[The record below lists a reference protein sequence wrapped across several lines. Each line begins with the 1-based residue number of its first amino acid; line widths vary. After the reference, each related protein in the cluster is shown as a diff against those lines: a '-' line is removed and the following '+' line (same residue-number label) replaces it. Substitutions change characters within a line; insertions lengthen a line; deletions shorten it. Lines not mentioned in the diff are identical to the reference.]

1 MKYVKLGN
9 TGLEVSRLCLGC
21 MSFGEP
27 TRGIAPWS
35 LDEEKSREIIKR
47 ALELGINF
55 FDTAN
60 VYSDGTSEEIL
71 GRALKDYA
79 KREEVVIA
87 SKVYFPMY
95 DGPNAKGLS
104 RKAIFREIDETLR
117 RLQTDYL
124 DLYIIHRLDRSTPIE
139 ETMKALH
146 DLVQM
151 GKVRYIGASSM
162 YAWEFAK
169 CQYIAEKN
177 GWTKFVS
184 MQDLY
189 NLLYREEER
198 EMLPLCIDQKV
209 AITPWS
215 PLAKGRLTREIGT
228 QTDRSKNDVIAN
240 TFFPLE
246 LASDQEIIKRVA
258 KVASDKGVSKAQ
270 VSLAWLL
277 SKNYVTS
284 PIIGST
290 KVSHLEEAVQSLEVT
305 LTKEEIDYLEAPYT
319 PHQIVGY

>member
-1 MKYVKLGN
+1 
-9 TGLEVSRLCLGC
+9 

-47 ALELGINF
+47 ALQLGINF

-79 KREEVVIA
+79 KCEEVVIA

-95 DGPNAKGLS
+95 DGSNAKGLS

-124 DLYIIHRLDRSTPIE
+124 DLHIIHRLDRSTPIK

-162 YAWEFAK
+162 YAWEFVE

-198 EMLPLCIDQKV
+198 EMFPLCIDQKV

-215 PLAKGRLTREIGT
+215 SLAKGCLTREIGT
-228 QTDRSKNDVIAN
+228 QTERSKNDAIVN
-240 TFFPLE
+240 TFF
-246 LASDQEIIKRVA
+246 
-258 KVASDKGVSKAQ
+258 
-270 VSLAWLL
+270 
-277 SKNYVTS
+277 
-284 PIIGST
+284 
-290 KVSHLEEAVQSLEVT
+290 H
-305 LTKEEIDYLEAPYT
+305 
-319 PHQIVGY
+319 

>member
-1 MKYVKLGN
+1 MV
-9 TGLEVSRLCLGC
+9 
-21 MSFGEP
+21 
-27 TRGIAPWS
+27 
-35 LDEEKSREIIKR
+35 
-47 ALELGINF
+47 
-55 FDTAN
+55 AN

-79 KREEVVIA
+79 KCEEVVIA

-95 DGPNAKGLS
+95 DGSNAKGLS

-124 DLYIIHRLDRSTPIE
+124 DLHIIHRLDRSTPIK

-162 YAWEFAK
+162 YAWEFVE

-198 EMLPLCIDQKV
+198 EMFPLCIDQKV

-215 PLAKGRLTREIGT
+215 SLAKGCLTREIGT
-228 QTDRSKNDVIAN
+228 QTERSKNDAIVN
-240 TFFPLE
+240 TFF
-246 LASDQEIIKRVA
+246 
-258 KVASDKGVSKAQ
+258 
-270 VSLAWLL
+270 
-277 SKNYVTS
+277 
-284 PIIGST
+284 
-290 KVSHLEEAVQSLEVT
+290 H
-305 LTKEEIDYLEAPYT
+305 
-319 PHQIVGY
+319 

>member
-47 ALELGINF
+47 ALQLGINF

-60 VYSDGTSEEIL
+60 VYSDETSEEIL

-79 KREEVVIA
+79 KCEEVVIA

-124 DLYIIHRLDRSTPIE
+124 DLHIIHRLDRSTPIE
-139 ETMKALH
+139 ETMKA
-146 DLVQM
+146 
-151 GKVRYIGASSM
+151 
-162 YAWEFAK
+162 
-169 CQYIAEKN
+169 
-177 GWTKFVS
+177 
-184 MQDLY
+184 
-189 NLLYREEER
+189 
-198 EMLPLCIDQKV
+198 
-209 AITPWS
+209 
-215 PLAKGRLTREIGT
+215 
-228 QTDRSKNDVIAN
+228 
-240 TFFPLE
+240 
-246 LASDQEIIKRVA
+246 
-258 KVASDKGVSKAQ
+258 
-270 VSLAWLL
+270 
-277 SKNYVTS
+277 
-284 PIIGST
+284 
-290 KVSHLEEAVQSLEVT
+290 
-305 LTKEEIDYLEAPYT
+305 
-319 PHQIVGY
+319 